1 MSDFYSKYFD
11 LVKQE
16 KNKYKGAG
24 FIFYRKS
31 KTDFEFLLGLDNKSN
46 TNTLSVCGGGREE
59 TDKNSLYTACRE
71 TFEEL
76 FNVLPGGL
84 DIFVNEIQK
93 KINNDEIVEKIFM
106 KNNNEICYF
115 AEVNILNMFINHLYY
130 QKSPWTF
137 KDTHEWNEYIDNIP
151 SFINDRILK
160 NNQKAKNGLNEI
172 KKVLLLKWSVI
183 LKSFNN
189 VDNKLIIINKKKYQL
204 RDNLNKYLQEN
215 IIIDIIY
222 KNINT

>member
-1 MSDFYSKYFD
+1 M
-11 LVKQE
+11 Q
-16 KNKYKGAG
+16 
-24 FIFYRKS
+24 
-31 KTDFEFLLGLDNKSN
+31 TQ
-46 TNTLSVCGGGREE
+46 
-59 TDKNSLYTACRE
+59 
-71 TFEEL
+71 
-76 FNVLPGGL
+76 P
-84 DIFVNEIQK
+84 
-93 KINNDEIVEKIFM
+93 
-106 KNNNEICYF
+106 
-115 AEVNILNMFINHLYY
+115 NHLFY

-137 KDTHEWNEYIDNIP
+137 KDNHEWNEYIDNIP

-172 KKVLLLKWSVI
+172 RKVFLIKWSVI

-204 RDNLNKYLQEN
+204 RDNLKKYLQEN

>member
-1 MSDFYSKYFD
+1 
-11 LVKQE
+11 
-16 KNKYKGAG
+16 
-24 FIFYRKS
+24 
-31 KTDFEFLLGLDNKSN
+31 
-46 TNTLSVCGGGREE
+46 
-59 TDKNSLYTACRE
+59 
-71 TFEEL
+71 
-76 FNVLPGGL
+76 
-84 DIFVNEIQK
+84 
-93 KINNDEIVEKIFM
+93 
-106 KNNNEICYF
+106 
-115 AEVNILNMFINHLYY
+115 MFINHLYY